1 MNKIERGKRQLSGFG
16 IALIVLSVAF
26 FVLGLAGIIIGASL
40 KGGLIVLIVLGLLF
54 ILLSLACVVYGIVFV
69 WLKSALVATK
79 GNLKE
84 DNSIAKT
91 TLGVKKCNKCG
102 TELKAEETACS
113 NCGKVYIA
121 EEK

>member
-16 IALIVLSVAF
+16 IALIVLAISF
-26 FVLGLAGIIIGASL
+26 FVMGLGGIIVGAGL
-40 KGGLIVLIVLGLLF
+40 KHGYLVLIVLGILF
-54 ILLSLACVVYGIVFV
+54 IILSLACVVYGIIFV

-84 DNSIAKT
+84 DNSIATK

-102 TELKAEETACS
+102 RELKKEDTVCE
-113 NCGKVYIA
+113 NCGKEYT
-121 EEK
+121 EEN

>member
-16 IALIVLSVAF
+16 IALIILSISF
-26 FVLGLAGIIIGASL
+26 FLMGIAGIIAGAVL
-40 KGGLIVLIVLGLLF
+40 KSGYLVLIVLGVLF
-54 ILLSLACVVYGIVFV
+54 VVLSLACVVYGIIFV
-69 WLKSALVATK
+69 WLKTALVATK

-84 DNSIAKT
+84 DNSIATK

-102 TELKAEETACS
+102 REIKNESNVCE
-113 NCGKVYIA
+113 NCGKEYI

>member
-16 IALIVLSVAF
+16 IALIILSISF
-26 FVLGLAGIIIGASL
+26 FLMGVAGIIAGAVL
-40 KGGLIVLIVLGLLF
+40 KHGYLVLIILGVLF
-54 ILLSLACVVYGIVFV
+54 VVLSLACIVYGIIFV

-84 DNSIAKT
+84 DNSIATK

-102 TELKAEETACS
+102 REIKNESNVCE
-113 NCGKVYIA
+113 NCGKEYI